1 MKMVK
6 HRGWDRLF
14 NLDNFFRDFWE
25 DREGLFPE
33 LKKEFTGFKVDVY
46 EKDKKVHLDAEL
58 PGVKKEDISITVDD
72 GLLTVKAERK
82 DEKEVKNDDYFF
94 SERSYGSFQRSFN
107 VGDNI
112 KVEDINAEY
121 KDGVLHVTF
130 TKPELPHKEVKKIE
144 IR

>member
-25 DREGLFPE
+25 DRDGLLPE
-33 LKKEFTGFKVDVY
+33 MRRDFTGFKVDVY
-46 EKDKKVHLDAEL
+46 EKENRIHLDAEL
-58 PGVKKEDISITVDD
+58 PGVKKEDISLTVDD

-107 VGDNI
+107 VGENI
-112 KVEDINAEY
+112 KVEDISAEY

-130 TKPELPHKEVKKIE
+130 EKPQLEKKETKKIE
-144 IR
+144 IK